1 MHSDHRHKLE
11 YDFSNQILAQVQCTI
26 DNYENEL
33 QQQHDQESDW
43 NFVLLQI
50 RRNSAIALTTSKRC
64 ETEQQHK
71 EVDKVTQE
79 NVCVDVSGYSIRY
92 FQQFSE
98 EIREWWTVFV
108 FAVGKDFFSS
118 LILCTIYSFLNIEKK
133 FTHEI
138 AETFAK

>member
-11 YDFSNQILAQVQCTI
+11 YDFSNQILAQIQCTI
-26 DNYENEL
+26 DNYENKL

-50 RRNSAIALTTSKRC
+50 RRNSAIALTTSERC
-64 ETEQQHK
+64 ETKQQHK

-79 NVCVDVSGYSIRY
+79 DVCVDISRYSIRY

-98 EIREWWTVFV
+98 EICEW
-108 FAVGKDFFSS
+108 
-118 LILCTIYSFLNIEKK
+118 
-133 FTHEI
+133 
-138 AETFAK
+138 